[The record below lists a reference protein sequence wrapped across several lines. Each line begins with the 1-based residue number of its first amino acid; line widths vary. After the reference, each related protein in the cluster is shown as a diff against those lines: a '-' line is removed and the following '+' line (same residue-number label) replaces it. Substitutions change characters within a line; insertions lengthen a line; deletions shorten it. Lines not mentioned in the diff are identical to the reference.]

1 MKGEQDMKRFLFG
14 SEVHDAACRIILREN
29 SMGENIGL
37 SFRREPSFFPAEKI
51 SSEWSQL
58 VVLEDDEVQKIV
70 GFGVRSGR
78 LYWYRGKKIELGYI
92 SQLRLLPEYRGGRI
106 LFDGYKKFK
115 ELHEGDRKVP
125 FYLTT
130 ILSDNA
136 TTRSLLESGRAGLP
150 TYQPIAQLSSYFFL
164 AHKAKKGCGDVH
176 EVSVEEVLF
185 SYNNHVSTSYLATC
199 YGDDTHSWLSLVD
212 YEAVS
217 IEGDTFSAKAILVN
231 FSRVKQIVVTNYS
244 GTYKAITLV
253 VRFLSSALGIT
264 PPPVVGSELS
274 CLYPIAIS
282 LEGDTE
288 KGFQVLLNLAREKAL
303 DKKLHGV
310 VCGLNSNSPLAV
322 HANKKSLSNT
332 RSILYAVAWDKNQLP
347 TLDTLYSDIN
357 VEVGTL

>member
-1 MKGEQDMKRFLFG
+1 MKRFLFG
-14 SEVHDAACRIILREN
+14 SEAHDAACRAILRKN

-51 SSEWSQL
+51 ANLWSEL
-58 VVLEDDEVQKIV
+58 VVLEDDEVADIV

-78 LYWYRGKKIELGYI
+78 LFWYQGQRIELGYI
-92 SQLRLLPEYRGGRI
+92 SQLRLLPKYRGGRI

-115 ELHEGDRKVP
+115 ELHEGDRQVP

-136 TTRSLLESGRAGLP
+136 TARSLLESGRAGLP
-150 TYQPIAQLSSYFFL
+150 IYQPIAQLSSCFFS
-164 AHKAKKGCGDVH
+164 AHKVKKEYGDVH

-185 SYNNHVSTSYLATC
+185 SYNNHAKTSDLATC
-199 YGDDTHSWLSLVD
+199 YGEDTRSWLSLVD
-212 YEAVS
+212 HEAFSV
-217 IEGDTFSAKAILVN
+217 EGGTFSVKALLVN
-231 FSRVKQIVVTNYS
+231 FSRVKQIVVTSYS

-253 VRFLSSALGIT
+253 VRLVSSVLGVT
-264 PPPVVGSELS
+264 PPPVVGSELT

-282 LEGDTE
+282 LQGDKE
-288 KGFQVLLNLAREKAL
+288 KGFEALLNLAREKAI

-310 VCGLNSNSPLAV
+310 VCGLNSNSQLAV
-322 HANKKSLSNT
+322 HAEKKALSNT

-347 TLDTLYSDIN
+347 TLNIESNSVN